1 MVNGPCDRSAG
12 EVGAWPPRLGR
23 PAARGGEQATRG
35 VRATREVDPGGG
47 REPAEGRGEAGR
59 GGGATGDR
67 GRTATGRPRHHHR
80 GERPLFYIRNIV
92 ALLWH
97 WPVYQQ

>member
-1 MVNGPCDRSAG
+1 MVDGPCDRSAG
-12 EVGAWPPRLGR
+12 EVGARSPRPGR

-47 REPAEGRGEAGR
+47 REPAEDRGET
-59 GGGATGDR
+59 GGGGRATGDR

-80 GERPLFYIRNIV
+80 GEHLIV
-92 ALLWH
+92 S
-97 WPVYQQ
+97 